1 MLQSLYL
8 ENIALIEKLGIEL
21 FPGFDVL
28 TGETGAGKSIIIDAV
43 NFVLGERT
51 SRDLIRNGAARAKVE
66 AVFSLNEGDAAFAA
80 LDALGIE
87 CEGNE
92 LILSRELSAAG
103 RNACR
108 VNGTLVP
115 VASLKSVSDTLVDIH
130 GQHEHQALLDAENHI
145 SYLDAYCHAESL
157 PIIENIDAIVSRRNE
172 LMLKRNSGFS
182 SEREREREM
191 DMLCYQIEEI
201 SSANLE
207 AGEEERLNAEKTV
220 LLNAERIRTAL
231 ETAHMALS
239 GAEEGSAL
247 SAMDTARRSMRDIAA
262 LNKDY
267 ETLSDKIEELYYA
280 AEDISFVLRDTS
292 ENVESDMQRLEEIEQ
307 RLKLISDLKR
317 KYGRTVG
324 DVIDFGK
331 DAETKLN
338 ELENAEALAAEL
350 DAKLDK
356 LKAEYNVTADELS
369 KVRRAAGERLKRDV
383 LNELK
388 DLGMA
393 KAMFD
398 VALSDASGGEPR
410 KGGRETAEFMLSAN
424 PGEPLKPLEKVASGG
439 ELSRIMLCFK
449 SIFADN
455 DRVPTLIFDEID
467 TGISGRT
474 AAVVGEKMLGIA
486 KKHQVICV
494 THLAQIAALADAH
507 LMVRKYDDGKNT
519 FVETR
524 QLDENEKVQRIA
536 QMMDGESDSPSAL
549 THARE
554 LIARADRIA
563 DRIKEKTADKI

>member
-8 ENIALIEKLGIEL
+8 ENIVLIEKLGIEL
-21 FPGFDVL
+21 FPGFNVL

-80 LDALGIE
+80 LDVLGIE
-87 CEGNE
+87 YDGNE

-157 PIIENIDAIVSRRNE
+157 PIIEKIDAIVSRRNE

-191 DMLCYQIEEI
+191 DMLRYQIEEI
-201 SSANLE
+201 ASANLE
-207 AGEEERLNAEKTV
+207 VGEEERLSAEKTV

-247 SAMDTARRSMRDIAA
+247 SAIDTARRSMRDIAA

-267 ETLSDKIEELYYA
+267 EALGDKIEELYYA

-317 KYGRTVG
+317 KYGRTVE

-356 LKAEYNVTADELS
+356 LKAEYNVAADELS
-369 KVRRAAGERLKRDV
+369 KVRRAAGDRLKRDV

-494 THLAQIAALADAH
+494 THLAQIAALAEAH
-507 LMVRKYDDGKNT
+507 LMVRKYDDGKST

-524 QLDENEKVQRIA
+524 QLNEEEKVQRIA

-554 LIARADRIA
+554 LIARADK
-563 DRIKEKTADKI
+563 IKEKTAD

>member
-21 FPGFDVL
+21 FPGFNVL

-87 CEGNE
+87 YDGNE

-157 PIIENIDAIVSRRNE
+157 PIIEKIDAIVSRRNE

-191 DMLCYQIEEI
+191 DMLRYQIEEI
-201 SSANLE
+201 ASANLE
-207 AGEEERLNAEKTV
+207 ADEEERLSAEKTV

-247 SAMDTARRSMRDIAA
+247 SAIDTARRSMRDIAA

-267 ETLSDKIEELYYA
+267 EALGDKIEELYYA

-317 KYGRTVG
+317 KYGRTVE

-331 DAETKLN
+331 DAGTKLS

-356 LKAEYNVTADELS
+356 LKAEYNVAADELS
-369 KVRRAAGERLKRDV
+369 KVRRAAGDRLKRDV

-424 PGEPLKPLEKVASGG
+424 PGEPLKLLEKVASGG

-524 QLDENEKVQRIA
+524 QLNEEEKVQRIA

-554 LIARADRIA
+554 LIARADK
-563 DRIKEKTADKI
+563 IKEKTADKI

>member
-21 FPGFDVL
+21 FPGFNVL

-87 CEGNE
+87 YDGNE

-157 PIIENIDAIVSRRNE
+157 PIIEKIDAIVSRRSE

-191 DMLCYQIEEI
+191 DMLRYQIEEI
-201 SSANLE
+201 ASANLE
-207 AGEEERLNAEKTV
+207 VGEEERLSAEKTV

-267 ETLSDKIEELYYA
+267 EALSDKIEELYYA
-280 AEDISFVLRDTS
+280 AEDISFALRDTS

-317 KYGRTVG
+317 KYGRTVE

-356 LKAEYNVTADELS
+356 LKAEYNAAADELS

-524 QLDENEKVQRIA
+524 QLNEEEKVQRIA

-554 LIARADRIA
+554 LIARADK
-563 DRIKEKTADKI
+563 IKEKIADKI

>member
-21 FPGFDVL
+21 FPGFNVL

-66 AVFSLNEGDAAFAA
+66 AVFGLNEGDAAFAA

-87 CEGNE
+87 YDGNE
-92 LILSRELSAAG
+92 LILSRELSASG

-157 PIIENIDAIVSRRNE
+157 PIIEKIDVIVSRRSE

-191 DMLCYQIEEI
+191 DMLRYQIEEI
-201 SSANLE
+201 ASANLE
-207 AGEEERLNAEKTV
+207 VGEEERLSAEKTV

-247 SAMDTARRSMRDIAA
+247 SAIDTARRSMRDIAA

-267 ETLSDKIEELYYA
+267 EALGDKIEELYYA
-280 AEDISFVLRDTS
+280 AEDISFALRDTS

-317 KYGRTVG
+317 KYGRTVE

-356 LKAEYNVTADELS
+356 LKAEYNVAADELS
-369 KVRRAAGERLKRDV
+369 KVRRAAGDRLKRDV

-410 KGGRETAEFMLSAN
+410 KGGCETAEFMLSAN

-524 QLDENEKVQRIA
+524 QLNEEEKVQRIA

-554 LIARADRIA
+554 LIARADK
-563 DRIKEKTADKI
+563 IKEKTADKI

>member
-21 FPGFDVL
+21 FPGFNVL

-66 AVFSLNEGDAAFAA
+66 AVFNLNEGDAAFAA

-87 CEGNE
+87 YDGNE

-157 PIIENIDAIVSRRNE
+157 PIIEKIDAIVSRRNE

-191 DMLCYQIEEI
+191 DMLRYQIEEI
-201 SSANLE
+201 ASANLE

-247 SAMDTARRSMRDIAA
+247 SAIDTARRSMRDIAA

-267 ETLSDKIEELYYA
+267 EALGDKIEELYYA

-317 KYGRTVG
+317 KYGRTVE

-356 LKAEYNVTADELS
+356 LKAEYNVAADELS
-369 KVRRAAGERLKRDV
+369 KVRRAAGDRLKRDV

-455 DRVPTLIFDEID
+455 DRVLTLIFDEID

-524 QLDENEKVQRIA
+524 QLNEEEKVQRIA

-554 LIARADRIA
+554 LIARADK
-563 DRIKEKTADKI
+563 IKEKTADKI

>member
-21 FPGFDVL
+21 FPGFNVL

-66 AVFSLNEGDAAFAA
+66 AVFGLNEGDAAFAA
-80 LDALGIE
+80 LDVLGIE
-87 CEGNE
+87 YDGNE

-157 PIIENIDAIVSRRNE
+157 PIIEKIDAIVSRRNE

-191 DMLCYQIEEI
+191 DMLRYQIEEI
-201 SSANLE
+201 ASANLE

-247 SAMDTARRSMRDIAA
+247 SAIDTARRSMRDIAA

-267 ETLSDKIEELYYA
+267 EALGDKIEELYYA

-317 KYGRTVG
+317 KYGRTVE

-331 DAETKLN
+331 DAGTKLN

-356 LKAEYNVTADELS
+356 LKAEYNVAADELS
-369 KVRRAAGERLKRDV
+369 KVRRAAGDRLKRDV

-494 THLAQIAALADAH
+494 THLAQIAALAEAH

-524 QLDENEKVQRIA
+524 QLNEEEKVQRIA

-554 LIARADRIA
+554 LIARADK
-563 DRIKEKTADKI
+563 IKEKTADKI

>member
-21 FPGFDVL
+21 FPGFNVL

-66 AVFSLNEGDAAFAA
+66 AVFNLNEGDAAFAA

-87 CEGNE
+87 YDGNE

-157 PIIENIDAIVSRRNE
+157 PIIEKIDAIVSRRNE

-182 SEREREREM
+182 SQREREREM
-191 DMLCYQIEEI
+191 DMLRYQIEEI
-201 SSANLE
+201 ASANLE

-247 SAMDTARRSMRDIAA
+247 SAIDTARRSMRDIAA

-267 ETLSDKIEELYYA
+267 EALGDKIEELYYA

-317 KYGRTVG
+317 KYGRTVE

-356 LKAEYNVTADELS
+356 LKAEYNVAADELS
-369 KVRRAAGERLKRDV
+369 KVRRAAGDRLKRDV

-424 PGEPLKPLEKVASGG
+424 PGEPLKPLERVASGG

-524 QLDENEKVQRIA
+524 QLNEEEKVQRIA

-554 LIARADRIA
+554 LIARADK
-563 DRIKEKTADKI
+563 IKEKTADKI

>member
-21 FPGFDVL
+21 FPGFNVL

-87 CEGNE
+87 CDGNE

-157 PIIENIDAIVSRRNE
+157 PIIEKIDAIVSRRNE

-191 DMLCYQIEEI
+191 DMLRYQIEEI
-201 SSANLE
+201 ASANLE

-247 SAMDTARRSMRDIAA
+247 SAIDTARRSMRDIAA

-267 ETLSDKIEELYYA
+267 EALGDKIEELYYA

-317 KYGRTVG
+317 KYGRTVE

-331 DAETKLN
+331 DAGTKLN

-356 LKAEYNVTADELS
+356 LKAEYNVAADELS
-369 KVRRAAGERLKRDV
+369 KVRRAAGDRLKRDV

-494 THLAQIAALADAH
+494 THLAQIAALAEAH

-524 QLDENEKVQRIA
+524 QLNEEEKVQRIA

-554 LIARADRIA
+554 LIARADK
-563 DRIKEKTADKI
+563 IKEKTADKI

>member
-21 FPGFDVL
+21 FPGFNVL

-66 AVFSLNEGDAAFAA
+66 AVFNLNEGDAAFAA

-87 CEGNE
+87 YDGNE

-157 PIIENIDAIVSRRNE
+157 PIIEKIDAIVSRRNE

-182 SEREREREM
+182 SQREREREM
-191 DMLCYQIEEI
+191 DMLRYQIEEI
-201 SSANLE
+201 ASANLE

-247 SAMDTARRSMRDIAA
+247 SAIDTARRSMRDIAA

-267 ETLSDKIEELYYA
+267 EALGDKIEELYYA

-317 KYGRTVG
+317 KYGRTVE

-331 DAETKLN
+331 DAGTKLN

-356 LKAEYNVTADELS
+356 LKAEYNVAADELS
-369 KVRRAAGERLKRDV
+369 KVRRAAGDRLKRDV

-424 PGEPLKPLEKVASGG
+424 PGEPRKPLEKVASGG

-494 THLAQIAALADAH
+494 THLAQIAALAEAH

-524 QLDENEKVQRIA
+524 QLNEEEKVQRIA

-554 LIARADRIA
+554 LIARADK
-563 DRIKEKTADKI
+563 IKEKTADKI

>member
-21 FPGFDVL
+21 FPGFNVL

-66 AVFSLNEGDAAFAA
+66 AVFNLNEGDAAFAA

-87 CEGNE
+87 YDGNE
-92 LILSRELSAAG
+92 LILSRELSAAR

-157 PIIENIDAIVSRRNE
+157 PIIEKIDVIVSRRNE

-191 DMLCYQIEEI
+191 DMLRYQIEEI
-201 SSANLE
+201 ASANLE

-247 SAMDTARRSMRDIAA
+247 SAIDTARRSMRDIAA

-267 ETLSDKIEELYYA
+267 EALGDKIEELYYA

-317 KYGRTVG
+317 KYGRTVE

-331 DAETKLN
+331 DAGTKLN

-356 LKAEYNVTADELS
+356 LKAEYNVAADELS
-369 KVRRAAGERLKRDV
+369 KVRRAAGDRLKRDV

-524 QLDENEKVQRIA
+524 QLNEEEKVQRIA

-554 LIARADRIA
+554 LIARADK
-563 DRIKEKTADKI
+563 IKEKTADKI

>member
-21 FPGFDVL
+21 FPGFNVL

-87 CEGNE
+87 CDGNE

-157 PIIENIDAIVSRRNE
+157 PIIEKIDTIVSRRNE

-191 DMLCYQIEEI
+191 DMLRYQIEEI
-201 SSANLE
+201 ASANLE

-247 SAMDTARRSMRDIAA
+247 SAIDTARRSMRDIAA

-267 ETLSDKIEELYYA
+267 EALGDKIEELYYA

-317 KYGRTVG
+317 KYGRTVE

-331 DAETKLN
+331 DAGTKLN

-356 LKAEYNVTADELS
+356 LKAEYNVAADELS
-369 KVRRAAGERLKRDV
+369 KVRRAAGDRLKRDV

-524 QLDENEKVQRIA
+524 QLNEEEKVQRIA

-554 LIARADRIA
+554 LIARADK
-563 DRIKEKTADKI
+563 IKEKTADKI

>member
-21 FPGFDVL
+21 FPGFNVL

-66 AVFSLNEGDAAFAA
+66 AVFNLNEGDAAFAA

-87 CEGNE
+87 YDGNE

-157 PIIENIDAIVSRRNE
+157 PIIEKIDAIVSRRNE

-191 DMLCYQIEEI
+191 DMLRYQIEEI
-201 SSANLE
+201 ASANLE

-247 SAMDTARRSMRDIAA
+247 SAIDTARRSMRDIAA

-267 ETLSDKIEELYYA
+267 EALGDKIEELYYA

-317 KYGRTVG
+317 KYGRTVE

-331 DAETKLN
+331 DAGTKLN

-356 LKAEYNVTADELS
+356 LKAEYNVAADELS
-369 KVRRAAGERLKRDV
+369 KVRRAAGDRLKRDV

-398 VALSDASGGEPR
+398 VALSDASGGESR

-524 QLDENEKVQRIA
+524 QLNEEEKAQRIA

-554 LIARADRIA
+554 LIARADK
-563 DRIKEKTADKI
+563 IKEKTADKI

>member
-21 FPGFDVL
+21 FPGFNVL

-87 CEGNE
+87 CDGNE

-157 PIIENIDAIVSRRNE
+157 PIIEKIDAIVSRRNE
-172 LMLKRNSGFS
+172 LMLKRNSGFA

-191 DMLCYQIEEI
+191 DMLRYQIEEI
-201 SSANLE
+201 ASANLE
-207 AGEEERLNAEKTV
+207 VGEEERLSAEKTV

-247 SAMDTARRSMRDIAA
+247 SAIDTARRSMRNIDA

-267 ETLSDKIEELYYA
+267 EALGDKIEELYYA

-317 KYGRTVG
+317 KYGRTVE

-331 DAETKLN
+331 DAGTKLN

-356 LKAEYNVTADELS
+356 LKAEYNVAADELS
-369 KVRRAAGERLKRDV
+369 KVRRAAGDRLKRDV

-494 THLAQIAALADAH
+494 THLAQIAALAEAH

-524 QLDENEKVQRIA
+524 QLNEEEKVQRIA

-554 LIARADRIA
+554 LIARADK
-563 DRIKEKTADKI
+563 IKEKTADKI

>member
-1 MLQSLYL
+1 MLQRLYL

-21 FPGFDVL
+21 FPGFNVL

-87 CEGNE
+87 CDGNE

-157 PIIENIDAIVSRRNE
+157 PIIEKIDAIVSRRNE
-172 LMLKRNSGFS
+172 LMLKRNSGFA

-191 DMLCYQIEEI
+191 DMLRYQIEEI
-201 SSANLE
+201 ASANLE
-207 AGEEERLNAEKTV
+207 VGEEERLSAEKTV

-247 SAMDTARRSMRDIAA
+247 SAIDTARRSMRDIAA

-267 ETLSDKIEELYYA
+267 EALGDKIEELYYA

-317 KYGRTVG
+317 KYGRTVE

-331 DAETKLN
+331 DAGTKLN

-356 LKAEYNVTADELS
+356 LKAEYNVAADELS
-369 KVRRAAGERLKRDV
+369 KVRRAAGDRLKRDV

-524 QLDENEKVQRIA
+524 QLNEEEKVQRIA

-554 LIARADRIA
+554 LIARADK
-563 DRIKEKTADKI
+563 IKEKTADKI

>member
-21 FPGFDVL
+21 FPGFNVL

-66 AVFSLNEGDAAFAA
+66 AVFGLNEGDAAFAA

-87 CEGNE
+87 YDGNE

-103 RNACR
+103 RNVCR

-157 PIIENIDAIVSRRNE
+157 PIIEKIDAIVSRRNE

-182 SEREREREM
+182 SQREREREM
-191 DMLCYQIEEI
+191 DMLRYQIEEI
-201 SSANLE
+201 ASANLE

-247 SAMDTARRSMRDIAA
+247 SAIDTARRSMRDIAA

-267 ETLSDKIEELYYA
+267 EALSDKIEELYYA
-280 AEDISFVLRDTS
+280 AEDISFALRDTS

-317 KYGRTVG
+317 KYGRTVE

-356 LKAEYNVTADELS
+356 LKAEYNAAADELS

-524 QLDENEKVQRIA
+524 QLNEEEKVQRIA

-554 LIARADRIA
+554 LIARADK
-563 DRIKEKTADKI
+563 IKEKTADKI

>member
-21 FPGFDVL
+21 FPGFNVL

-66 AVFSLNEGDAAFAA
+66 AVFNLNEGDAAFAA

-87 CEGNE
+87 YDGNE

-157 PIIENIDAIVSRRNE
+157 PIIEKIDAIVSRRNE

-191 DMLCYQIEEI
+191 DMLRYQIEEI
-201 SSANLE
+201 ASANLE

-247 SAMDTARRSMRDIAA
+247 SAIDTARRSMRDIAA

-267 ETLSDKIEELYYA
+267 EALGDKIEELYYA

-317 KYGRTVG
+317 KYGRTVE

-356 LKAEYNVTADELS
+356 LKAEYNAAADELS
-369 KVRRAAGERLKRDV
+369 KVRRAAGDRLKRDV

-524 QLDENEKVQRIA
+524 QLNDEEKVQRIA

-554 LIARADRIA
+554 LIARADK
-563 DRIKEKTADKI
+563 IKEKTADKI

>member
-21 FPGFDVL
+21 FPGFNVL

-66 AVFSLNEGDAAFAA
+66 AVFNLNEGDAAFAA

-87 CEGNE
+87 YDGNE

-157 PIIENIDAIVSRRNE
+157 PIIEEIDAIVSRRNE

-191 DMLCYQIEEI
+191 DMLRYQIEEI
-201 SSANLE
+201 ASANLE

-247 SAMDTARRSMRDIAA
+247 SAIDTARRSMRDIAA

-267 ETLSDKIEELYYA
+267 EALGDKIEELYYT

-317 KYGRTVG
+317 KYGRTVE

-356 LKAEYNVTADELS
+356 LKAEYNVAADELS
-369 KVRRAAGERLKRDV
+369 KVRRAAGDRLKRDV

-524 QLDENEKVQRIA
+524 QLNEEEKVQRIA

-554 LIARADRIA
+554 LIARADK
-563 DRIKEKTADKI
+563 IKEKIADKI

>member
-8 ENIALIEKLGIEL
+8 KNIALIEKLGIEL
-21 FPGFDVL
+21 FPGFNVL

-66 AVFSLNEGDAAFAA
+66 AVFNLNEGDAAFAA

-87 CEGNE
+87 YDGNE

-157 PIIENIDAIVSRRNE
+157 PIIEKIDAIVSRRNE

-191 DMLCYQIEEI
+191 DMLRYQIEEI
-201 SSANLE
+201 ASANLE

-247 SAMDTARRSMRDIAA
+247 SAIDTARRSMRDIAA

-267 ETLSDKIEELYYA
+267 EALGDKIEELYYA

-317 KYGRTVG
+317 KYGRTVE

-331 DAETKLN
+331 DAGTKLN

-356 LKAEYNVTADELS
+356 LKAEYNVAADELS
-369 KVRRAAGERLKRDV
+369 KVRRAAGDRLKRDV

-410 KGGRETAEFMLSAN
+410 NGGRETAEFMLSAN

-494 THLAQIAALADAH
+494 THLAQIAALAEAH

-524 QLDENEKVQRIA
+524 QLNEEEKVQRIA

-554 LIARADRIA
+554 LIARADK
-563 DRIKEKTADKI
+563 IKEKTADKI

>member
-21 FPGFDVL
+21 FPGFNVL

-66 AVFSLNEGDAAFAA
+66 AVFNLNEGDAAFAA

-87 CEGNE
+87 CDGNE

-157 PIIENIDAIVSRRNE
+157 PIIEKIDAIVSRRNE
-172 LMLKRNSGFS
+172 LMLKRNSGFA

-191 DMLCYQIEEI
+191 DMLRYQIEEI
-201 SSANLE
+201 ASANLE
-207 AGEEERLNAEKTV
+207 VGEEERLSAEKTV

-247 SAMDTARRSMRDIAA
+247 SAIDTARRSMRDIAA

-267 ETLSDKIEELYYA
+267 EALGDKIEELYYA

-317 KYGRTVG
+317 KYGRTVE

-331 DAETKLN
+331 DAGTKLN

-356 LKAEYNVTADELS
+356 LKAEYNVAADELS
-369 KVRRAAGERLKRDV
+369 KVRRAAGDRLKRDV

-524 QLDENEKVQRIA
+524 QLNEEEKVQRIA

-554 LIARADRIA
+554 LIARADK
-563 DRIKEKTADKI
+563 IKEKTADKI

>member
-21 FPGFDVL
+21 FPGFNVL

-66 AVFSLNEGDAAFAA
+66 AVFNLNEGDAAFAA

-87 CEGNE
+87 YDGNE

-157 PIIENIDAIVSRRNE
+157 PIIEKIDVIVSRRSE
-172 LMLKRNSGFS
+172 LMLKRNSGFA

-191 DMLCYQIEEI
+191 DMLRYQIEEI
-201 SSANLE
+201 ASANLE

-247 SAMDTARRSMRDIAA
+247 SAIDTARRSMRDIAA

-267 ETLSDKIEELYYA
+267 EALGDKIEELYYA

-317 KYGRTVG
+317 KYGRTVE

-331 DAETKLN
+331 DAGTKLN

-356 LKAEYNVTADELS
+356 LKAEYNVAADELS
-369 KVRRAAGERLKRDV
+369 KVRRAAGDRLKHDV

-393 KAMFD
+393 KSMFD

-524 QLDENEKVQRIA
+524 QLNEEEKVQRIA

-554 LIARADRIA
+554 LIARADK
-563 DRIKEKTADKI
+563 IKEKTADKI

>member
-21 FPGFDVL
+21 FPGFNVL

-66 AVFSLNEGDAAFAA
+66 AVFNLNEGDAAFAA

-87 CEGNE
+87 YDGNE

-157 PIIENIDAIVSRRNE
+157 PIIEKIDAIVSRRNE
-172 LMLKRNSGFS
+172 LMLKRNSGFA

-191 DMLCYQIEEI
+191 DMLRYQIEEI
-201 SSANLE
+201 ASANLE
-207 AGEEERLNAEKTV
+207 VGEEERLSAEKTV

-247 SAMDTARRSMRDIAA
+247 SAIDTARRSMRDIAA

-267 ETLSDKIEELYYA
+267 EALGDKIEELYYA

-317 KYGRTVG
+317 KYGRTVE

-331 DAETKLN
+331 DAGTKLN

-356 LKAEYNVTADELS
+356 LKAEYNVAADELS
-369 KVRRAAGERLKRDV
+369 KVRRAAGDRLKRDV

-486 KKHQVICV
+486 KKHQVMCV

-524 QLDENEKVQRIA
+524 QLNEEEKVQRIA

-554 LIARADRIA
+554 LIARADK
-563 DRIKEKTADKI
+563 IKEKTAD

>member
-21 FPGFDVL
+21 FPGFNVL

-66 AVFSLNEGDAAFAA
+66 AVFNLNEGDAAFAA

-87 CEGNE
+87 YDGNE

-157 PIIENIDAIVSRRNE
+157 PIIEKIDAIVSRRNE

-182 SEREREREM
+182 SQMEREREM
-191 DMLCYQIEEI
+191 DMLRYQIEEI
-201 SSANLE
+201 ASANLE

-247 SAMDTARRSMRDIAA
+247 SAIDTARRSMRDIAA

-267 ETLSDKIEELYYA
+267 EALGDKIEELYYA

-317 KYGRTVG
+317 KYGRTVE

-331 DAETKLN
+331 DAGTKLN

-356 LKAEYNVTADELS
+356 LKAEYNVAADELS
-369 KVRRAAGERLKRDV
+369 KVRRAAGDRLKRDV

-494 THLAQIAALADAH
+494 THLAQIAALAEAH

-524 QLDENEKVQRIA
+524 QLNEEEKVQRIA

-554 LIARADRIA
+554 LIARADK
-563 DRIKEKTADKI
+563 IKEKTADKI

>member
-21 FPGFDVL
+21 FPGFNVL

-66 AVFSLNEGDAAFAA
+66 AVFNLNEGDAAFAA

-87 CEGNE
+87 YDGNE

-157 PIIENIDAIVSRRNE
+157 PIIEKIDAIVSRRNE

-191 DMLCYQIEEI
+191 DMLRYQIEEI
-201 SSANLE
+201 ASANLE

-247 SAMDTARRSMRDIAA
+247 SAIDTARRSMRDIAA

-267 ETLSDKIEELYYA
+267 EALGDKIEELYYA

-317 KYGRTVG
+317 KYGRTVE

-331 DAETKLN
+331 DAGTKLN

-356 LKAEYNVTADELS
+356 LKAEYNVAADELS
-369 KVRRAAGERLKRDV
+369 KVRRAAGDRLKRDV

-398 VALSDASGGEPR
+398 VALSDASGGESR

-439 ELSRIMLCFK
+439 ELSRIMLCYK

-524 QLDENEKVQRIA
+524 QLNEEEKVQRIA

-554 LIARADRIA
+554 LIARADK
-563 DRIKEKTADKI
+563 IKEKTADKI

>member
-21 FPGFDVL
+21 FPGFNVL

-66 AVFSLNEGDAAFAA
+66 AVFNLNEGDAAFAA

-87 CEGNE
+87 YDGNE

-145 SYLDAYCHAESL
+145 SYLGAYCHAESL
-157 PIIENIDAIVSRRNE
+157 PIIEKIDAIVSRRNE

-191 DMLCYQIEEI
+191 DMLRYQIEEI
-201 SSANLE
+201 ASANLE

-247 SAMDTARRSMRDIAA
+247 SAIDTARRSMRDIAA

-267 ETLSDKIEELYYA
+267 EALGDKIEELYYA

-317 KYGRTVG
+317 KYGRTVE

-331 DAETKLN
+331 DAGTKLN

-356 LKAEYNVTADELS
+356 LKAEYNVAADELS
-369 KVRRAAGERLKRDV
+369 KVRRAAGDRLKRDV

-410 KGGRETAEFMLSAN
+410 NGGRETAEFMLSAN

-494 THLAQIAALADAH
+494 THLAQIAALAEAH

-524 QLDENEKVQRIA
+524 QLNEEEKVQRIA

-554 LIARADRIA
+554 LIARADK
-563 DRIKEKTADKI
+563 IKEKTADKI

>member
-21 FPGFDVL
+21 FPGFNVL

-80 LDALGIE
+80 LDVLGIE
-87 CEGNE
+87 YDGNE

-157 PIIENIDAIVSRRNE
+157 PIIEKIDAIVSRRNE

-191 DMLCYQIEEI
+191 DMLRYQIEEI
-201 SSANLE
+201 ASANLE

-247 SAMDTARRSMRDIAA
+247 SAIDTARRSMRDIAA

-267 ETLSDKIEELYYA
+267 EALGDKIEELYYA

-317 KYGRTVG
+317 KYGRTVE

-331 DAETKLN
+331 DAGTKLN

-356 LKAEYNVTADELS
+356 LKAEYNVAADELS
-369 KVRRAAGERLKRDV
+369 KVRRAAGDRLKRDV

-524 QLDENEKVQRIA
+524 QLNEEEKVQRIA

-554 LIARADRIA
+554 LIARADK
-563 DRIKEKTADKI
+563 IKEKTADKI

>member
-21 FPGFDVL
+21 FPGFNVL

-66 AVFSLNEGDAAFAA
+66 AVFNLNVGDAAFAA

-87 CEGNE
+87 YDGNE

-108 VNGTLVP
+108 VNGMLVP

-130 GQHEHQALLDAENHI
+130 GQHEHQAMLDAENHI

-157 PIIENIDAIVSRRNE
+157 PIIEKIDAIVSRRNE

-191 DMLCYQIEEI
+191 DMLRYQIEEI
-201 SSANLE
+201 ASANLE
-207 AGEEERLNAEKTV
+207 AGEEERLNAEKMV

-247 SAMDTARRSMRDIAA
+247 SAIDTARRSMRDIAA

-267 ETLSDKIEELYYA
+267 EALGDKIEELYYA

-317 KYGRTVG
+317 KYGRTVE

-331 DAETKLN
+331 DAGTKLN
-338 ELENAEALAAEL
+338 ELENAEALAAVL

-356 LKAEYNVTADELS
+356 LKAEYNVAADELS
-369 KVRRAAGERLKRDV
+369 KVRRAAGDRLKRDV

-524 QLDENEKVQRIA
+524 QLNEEEKVQRIA

-554 LIARADRIA
+554 LIARADK
-563 DRIKEKTADKI
+563 IKGKTADKI

>member
-21 FPGFDVL
+21 FPGFNVL

-87 CEGNE
+87 CDGNE

-157 PIIENIDAIVSRRNE
+157 PIIEKIDAIVSRRNE

-191 DMLCYQIEEI
+191 DMLRYQIEEI
-201 SSANLE
+201 ASANLE
-207 AGEEERLNAEKTV
+207 AGEEERLSAEKTV

-247 SAMDTARRSMRDIAA
+247 SAIDTARRSMRDIAA

-267 ETLSDKIEELYYA
+267 EALSDKIEELYYA
-280 AEDISFVLRDTS
+280 AEDISFALRDTG

-317 KYGRTVG
+317 KYGRTVE

-356 LKAEYNVTADELS
+356 LKAEYNVAADELS

-383 LNELK
+383 LKELK

-398 VALSDASGGEPR
+398 VALSDAYGGEPR

-524 QLDENEKVQRIA
+524 QLNEEEKVQRIA

-554 LIARADRIA
+554 LIARADK
-563 DRIKEKTADKI
+563 IKEKTAD

>member
-1 MLQSLYL
+1 MLHSLYL

-21 FPGFDVL
+21 FPGFNVL

-66 AVFSLNEGDAAFAA
+66 AVFNLNEGDAAFAA

-87 CEGNE
+87 YDGNE

-130 GQHEHQALLDAENHI
+130 GQHEHQALLDEENHI

-157 PIIENIDAIVSRRNE
+157 PIIEKIDVIVSRRNE

-191 DMLCYQIEEI
+191 DMLRYQIEEI
-201 SSANLE
+201 ASANLE

-247 SAMDTARRSMRDIAA
+247 SAIDTARRSMRDIAA

-267 ETLSDKIEELYYA
+267 EALGDKIEELYYA

-317 KYGRTVG
+317 KYGRTVE

-331 DAETKLN
+331 DAGTKLN

-356 LKAEYNVTADELS
+356 LKAEYNVAADELS
-369 KVRRAAGERLKRDV
+369 KVRRAAGDRLKRDV

-494 THLAQIAALADAH
+494 THLAQIAALAEAH

-524 QLDENEKVQRIA
+524 QLNEEEKVQRIA

-554 LIARADRIA
+554 LIARADK
-563 DRIKEKTADKI
+563 IKEKTADKI

>member
-21 FPGFDVL
+21 FPGFNVL

-66 AVFSLNEGDAAFAA
+66 AVFNLNEGDAAFAA

-87 CEGNE
+87 YDGNE

-157 PIIENIDAIVSRRNE
+157 PIIEKIDAIVSRRNE
-172 LMLKRNSGFS
+172 LMLKRNSGFA

-191 DMLCYQIEEI
+191 DMLRYQIEEI
-201 SSANLE
+201 ASANLE
-207 AGEEERLNAEKTV
+207 VGEEERLSAEKTV

-247 SAMDTARRSMRDIAA
+247 SAIDTARRSMRDIAA

-267 ETLSDKIEELYYA
+267 EALGDKIEELYYA

-317 KYGRTVG
+317 KYGRTVE

-331 DAETKLN
+331 DAGTKLN

-356 LKAEYNVTADELS
+356 LKAEYNVAAHELS
-369 KVRRAAGERLKRDV
+369 KVRCAAGDRLKRDV

-524 QLDENEKVQRIA
+524 QLNEEEKVQRIA

-554 LIARADRIA
+554 LIARADK
-563 DRIKEKTADKI
+563 IKEKTAD

>member
-21 FPGFDVL
+21 FPGFNVL

-66 AVFSLNEGDAAFAA
+66 AVFNLNEGDAAFAA
-80 LDALGIE
+80 LDTLGIE
-87 CEGNE
+87 YDGNE

-157 PIIENIDAIVSRRNE
+157 PIIEKIDAIVSRRNE

-191 DMLCYQIEEI
+191 DMLRYQIEEI
-201 SSANLE
+201 ASANLE

-247 SAMDTARRSMRDIAA
+247 SAIDTARRSMRDIAA

-267 ETLSDKIEELYYA
+267 EALSDKIEELYYA
-280 AEDISFVLRDTS
+280 AEDISFALRDTS
-292 ENVESDMQRLEEIEQ
+292 GNVESDMQRLEEIEQ

-317 KYGRTVG
+317 KYGRTVE

-356 LKAEYNVTADELS
+356 LKAEYNAAADELS
-369 KVRRAAGERLKRDV
+369 KVRRAAGDRLKRDV

-524 QLDENEKVQRIA
+524 QLNEEEKVQRIA

-554 LIARADRIA
+554 LIARADK
-563 DRIKEKTADKI
+563 IKEKTADKI

>member
-21 FPGFDVL
+21 FPGFNVL

-87 CEGNE
+87 YDGNE

-157 PIIENIDAIVSRRNE
+157 PIIEKIDAIVSRRNE

-191 DMLCYQIEEI
+191 DMLRYQIEEI
-201 SSANLE
+201 ASANLE

-220 LLNAERIRTAL
+220 LLNAKRIRTAL

-247 SAMDTARRSMRDIAA
+247 SAIDTARRSMRDIAA

-267 ETLSDKIEELYYA
+267 EALGDKIEELYYA

-317 KYGRTVG
+317 KYGRTVE

-331 DAETKLN
+331 DAGTKLN

-356 LKAEYNVTADELS
+356 LKAEYNAAADELS
-369 KVRRAAGERLKRDV
+369 KVRRAAGDRLKRDV

-494 THLAQIAALADAH
+494 THLAQIAALAEAH

-524 QLDENEKVQRIA
+524 QLNEEEKVQRIA

-554 LIARADRIA
+554 LIARADK
-563 DRIKEKTADKI
+563 IKEKTADKI

>member
-21 FPGFDVL
+21 FPGFNVL

-66 AVFSLNEGDAAFAA
+66 AVFNLNEGDAAFAA

-87 CEGNE
+87 YDGNE

-157 PIIENIDAIVSRRNE
+157 PIIEKIDAIVSRRNE

-191 DMLCYQIEEI
+191 DMLRYQIEEI
-201 SSANLE
+201 ASANLE

-247 SAMDTARRSMRDIAA
+247 SAIDTARRSMRDIAA

-267 ETLSDKIEELYYA
+267 EALGDKIEELYYA

-317 KYGRTVG
+317 KYGRTVE

-331 DAETKLN
+331 DAGTKLN

-356 LKAEYNVTADELS
+356 LKAEYNVAADELS
-369 KVRRAAGERLKRDV
+369 KVRRAAGDRLKRDV

-455 DRVPTLIFDEID
+455 DRVLTLIFDEID

-524 QLDENEKVQRIA
+524 QLNEEEKVQRIA

-554 LIARADRIA
+554 LIARADK
-563 DRIKEKTADKI
+563 IKEKTADKI

>member
-21 FPGFDVL
+21 FPGFNVL

-66 AVFSLNEGDAAFAA
+66 AVFNLNEGDAAFVA

-87 CEGNE
+87 YDGNE

-157 PIIENIDAIVSRRNE
+157 PIIEKIDAIVSRRNE

-191 DMLCYQIEEI
+191 DMLRYQIEEI
-201 SSANLE
+201 ASANLE

-247 SAMDTARRSMRDIAA
+247 SAIDTARRSMRDIAA

-267 ETLSDKIEELYYA
+267 EALGDKIEELYYA

-317 KYGRTVG
+317 KYGRTVE

-331 DAETKLN
+331 DAGTKLN

-356 LKAEYNVTADELS
+356 LKAEYNVAADELS
-369 KVRRAAGERLKRDV
+369 KVRRAAGDRLKRDV

-524 QLDENEKVQRIA
+524 QLNEEEKVQRIA

-554 LIARADRIA
+554 LIARADK
-563 DRIKEKTADKI
+563 IKEKTADKI

>member
-21 FPGFDVL
+21 FPGFNVL

-66 AVFSLNEGDAAFAA
+66 AVFNLNEGDAAFAA
-80 LDALGIE
+80 LDVLGIE
-87 CEGNE
+87 YDGNE

-157 PIIENIDAIVSRRNE
+157 PIIEKIDAIISRRNE

-191 DMLCYQIEEI
+191 DMLRYQIEEI
-201 SSANLE
+201 ASANLE

-247 SAMDTARRSMRDIAA
+247 SAIDTARRSMRDIAA

-267 ETLSDKIEELYYA
+267 EALGDKIEELYYA

-317 KYGRTVG
+317 KYGRTVE

-331 DAETKLN
+331 DAGTKLN

-356 LKAEYNVTADELS
+356 LKAEYNVAADELS
-369 KVRRAAGERLKRDV
+369 KVRRAAGDRLKRDV

-410 KGGRETAEFMLSAN
+410 KGGRETTEFMLSAN

-494 THLAQIAALADAH
+494 THLAQIAALAEAH

-524 QLDENEKVQRIA
+524 QLNEEEKVQRIA

-554 LIARADRIA
+554 LIARADK
-563 DRIKEKTADKI
+563 IKEKTADKI

>member
-21 FPGFDVL
+21 FPGFNVL

-66 AVFSLNEGDAAFAA
+66 AVFNLNEGDAAFAA

-87 CEGNE
+87 YDGNE

-157 PIIENIDAIVSRRNE
+157 PIIEKIDAIVSRRNE

-191 DMLCYQIEEI
+191 DMLRYQIEEI
-201 SSANLE
+201 ASANLE

-247 SAMDTARRSMRDIAA
+247 SAIDTVRRSVRDIAA

-267 ETLSDKIEELYYA
+267 EALGDKIEELYYA

-317 KYGRTVG
+317 KYGRTVE

-331 DAETKLN
+331 DAGTKLN

-356 LKAEYNVTADELS
+356 LKAEYNVAADELS
-369 KVRRAAGERLKRDV
+369 KVRRAAGDRLKRDV

-494 THLAQIAALADAH
+494 THLAQIAALAEAH

-524 QLDENEKVQRIA
+524 QLNEEEKVQRIA

-554 LIARADRIA
+554 LIARADK
-563 DRIKEKTADKI
+563 IKEKTADKI

>member
-21 FPGFDVL
+21 FPGFNVL

-66 AVFSLNEGDAAFAA
+66 AVFNLNEGDAAFAA

-87 CEGNE
+87 YDGNE

-157 PIIENIDAIVSRRNE
+157 PIIEKIDAIVSRRNE

-191 DMLCYQIEEI
+191 DMLRYQIEEI
-201 SSANLE
+201 ASANLE

-247 SAMDTARRSMRDIAA
+247 SAIDTARRSMRDIAA

-267 ETLSDKIEELYYA
+267 EALGDKIEELYYA
-280 AEDISFVLRDTS
+280 AEDISFGLRDTS

-317 KYGRTVG
+317 KYGRTVE

-331 DAETKLN
+331 DAGTKLN

-356 LKAEYNVTADELS
+356 LKAEYNVAADELS
-369 KVRRAAGERLKRDV
+369 KVRRAAGDRLKRDV

-410 KGGRETAEFMLSAN
+410 NGGRETAEFMLSAN

-494 THLAQIAALADAH
+494 THLAQIAALAEAH

-524 QLDENEKVQRIA
+524 QLNEEEKVQRIA

-554 LIARADRIA
+554 LIARADK
-563 DRIKEKTADKI
+563 IKEKTADKI

>member
-21 FPGFDVL
+21 FPGFNVL

-66 AVFSLNEGDAAFAA
+66 AVFGLNEGDAAFAA

-87 CEGNE
+87 CDGNE

-157 PIIENIDAIVSRRNE
+157 PIIEKIDAIVSRRSE

-191 DMLCYQIEEI
+191 DMLRYQIEEI
-201 SSANLE
+201 ASANLE
-207 AGEEERLNAEKTV
+207 VGEEERLSAEKTV

-267 ETLSDKIEELYYA
+267 EALSDKIEELYYA
-280 AEDISFVLRDTS
+280 AEDISFALRDTS

-317 KYGRTVG
+317 KYGRTVE

-356 LKAEYNVTADELS
+356 LKVEYNAAADELS

-398 VALSDASGGEPR
+398 VALSDAYGGEPR

-524 QLDENEKVQRIA
+524 QLNEEEKVQRIA

-549 THARE
+549 IHARE
-554 LIARADRIA
+554 LIARADK
-563 DRIKEKTADKI
+563 IKEKTAD

>member
-21 FPGFDVL
+21 FPGFNVL

-43 NFVLGERT
+43 NFVLGERM

-66 AVFSLNEGDAAFAA
+66 AVFNLNEGDAAFAA

-87 CEGNE
+87 YDGNE

-157 PIIENIDAIVSRRNE
+157 PIIEKIDAIVSRRNE

-191 DMLCYQIEEI
+191 DMLRYQIEEI
-201 SSANLE
+201 ASANLE

-247 SAMDTARRSMRDIAA
+247 SAIDTARRSMRDIAA

-267 ETLSDKIEELYYA
+267 EALGDKIEELYYA

-317 KYGRTVG
+317 KYGRTVE

-356 LKAEYNVTADELS
+356 LKAEYNVAADELS
-369 KVRRAAGERLKRDV
+369 KVRRAAGDRLKRNV

-494 THLAQIAALADAH
+494 THLAQIAALAEAH

-524 QLDENEKVQRIA
+524 QLNEEEKVQRIA

-554 LIARADRIA
+554 LIARADK
-563 DRIKEKTADKI
+563 IKEKTADKI

>member
-21 FPGFDVL
+21 FPGFNVL

-87 CEGNE
+87 CDGNE

-157 PIIENIDAIVSRRNE
+157 PIIEKIDAIVSRRSE
-172 LMLKRNSGFS
+172 LMLKRNSGFA

-191 DMLCYQIEEI
+191 DMLRYQIEEI
-201 SSANLE
+201 ASANLE
-207 AGEEERLNAEKTV
+207 AGEEERLSAEKTV

-247 SAMDTARRSMRDIAA
+247 SAIDTARRSMRDIAA

-267 ETLSDKIEELYYA
+267 EALGDKIEELYYA
-280 AEDISFVLRDTS
+280 AEDISFALRDTS

-317 KYGRTVG
+317 KYGRTVE

-331 DAETKLN
+331 DAGTKLN

-356 LKAEYNVTADELS
+356 LKAEYNVAADELS
-369 KVRRAAGERLKRDV
+369 KVRRAAGDRLKRDV

-524 QLDENEKVQRIA
+524 QLNEEEKVQRIA

-554 LIARADRIA
+554 LIARADK
-563 DRIKEKTADKI
+563 IKEKTAD